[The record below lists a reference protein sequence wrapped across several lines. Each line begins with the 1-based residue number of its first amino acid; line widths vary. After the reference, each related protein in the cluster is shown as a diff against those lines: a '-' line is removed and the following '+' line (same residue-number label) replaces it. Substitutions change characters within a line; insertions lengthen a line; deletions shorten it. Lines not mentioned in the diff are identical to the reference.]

1 MARGFTFS
9 LCEPMQDGGGI
20 WQESGCL
27 LVTLLRGN
35 RRRAG
40 IFSEGRFILNSDVP
54 RCLLVHYQRIR
65 RSRAGRLG
73 VRVWDEDKILF
84 GHEDEHKCADDDER
98 TNQVETR
105 ECNGNRNRN
114 ATTCAGKI
122 RSKDVPPRL
131 QCTSNSYRIC
141 RISTV
146 MRNNE
151 HCDNSVLAY

>member
-1 MARGFTFS
+1 MFLLLSFCFQGIVARGFTFS

-98 TNQVETR
+98 TNQVS
-105 ECNGNRNRN
+105 RNKRVQRQSQSQRN
-114 ATTCAGKI
+114 NMYVPKDPIERCATATTMYK
-122 RSKDVPPRL
+122 
-131 QCTSNSYRIC
+131 
-141 RISTV
+141 
-146 MRNNE
+146 
-151 HCDNSVLAY
+151 

>member
-1 MARGFTFS
+1 M
-9 LCEPMQDGGGI
+9 GGGI

-27 LVTLLRGN
+27 LVTWEQKTCWNFCFL
-35 RRRAG
+35 
-40 IFSEGRFILNSDVP
+40 EGRFILNSDVP

-105 ECNGNRNRN
+105 ECNGNRN
-114 ATTCAGKI
+114 ATKCAE
-122 RSKDVPPRL
+122 RSIERCATV
-131 QCTSNSYRIC
+131 CH
-141 RISTV
+141 STGYAGY
-146 MRNNE
+146 
-151 HCDNSVLAY
+151 LP